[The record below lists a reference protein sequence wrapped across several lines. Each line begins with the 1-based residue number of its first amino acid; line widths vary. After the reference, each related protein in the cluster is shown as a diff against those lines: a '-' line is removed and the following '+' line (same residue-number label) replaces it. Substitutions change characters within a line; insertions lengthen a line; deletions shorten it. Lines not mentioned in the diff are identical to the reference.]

1 MQADILDALRRG
13 ANEDALSLARAATTA
28 NPQDPQAHRALAMAL
43 RASGDSDA
51 ALVSIDRAIA
61 LAPEDAELHFHRA
74 GYLVGGRQLEAAQAA
89 LSQTVEL
96 DPNQFGAYVMQAQLA
111 LGRGDVDDAERLAR
125 LAARVERSEEH
136 TSELQSRMR
145 TS

>member
-1 MQADILDALRRG
+1 MRISDWSSDVCSSDLDPMQADILDALRRG

-74 GYLVGGRQLEAAQAA
+74 GYLVGGRQL
-89 LSQTVEL
+89 
-96 DPNQFGAYVMQAQLA
+96 
-111 LGRGDVDDAERLAR
+111 
-125 LAARVERSEEH
+125 RSEEH
-136 TSELQSRMR
+136 TSELQSLMR
-145 TS
+145 ISYAVFCLKKKKTTEAHPLREYRY

>member
-1 MQADILDALRRG
+1 MRISDWSSDVCSSDLDPMQADILDALRRG

-89 LSQTVEL
+89 LSQTVAP
-96 DPNQFGAYVMQAQLA
+96 DPNQFGAYVTHAQMA
-111 LGRGDVDDAERLAR
+111 LGRDRKSVREGKRGSGR
-125 LAARVERSEEH
+125 
-136 TSELQSRMR
+136 
-145 TS
+145 

>member
-1 MQADILDALRRG
+1 MRISDWSSDVCSSDLDPMQADILDALRRG

-89 LSQTVEL
+89 DRKST
-96 DPNQFGAYVMQAQLA
+96 
-111 LGRGDVDDAERLAR
+111 RLN
-125 LAARVERSEEH
+125 SSH
-136 TSELQSRMR
+136 
-145 TS
+145 

>member
-1 MQADILDALRRG
+1 MRISDWSSDVCSSDL
-13 ANEDALSLARAATTA
+13 DALSLARAATTA

-96 DPNQFGAYVMQAQLA
+96 DPNQYGAYVMQAQLA
-111 LGRGDVDDAERLAR
+111 LGRRDVDDAEQIGRAVCR
-125 LAARVERSEEH
+125 EKACQYV
-136 TSELQSRMR
+136 
-145 TS
+145 

>member
-1 MQADILDALRRG
+1 MRISDWSSDVCSSDL
-13 ANEDALSLARAATTA
+13 
-28 NPQDPQAHRALAMAL
+28 
-43 RASGDSDA
+43 SDA

-111 LGRGDVDDAERLAR
+111 LGRGDVDEAERLAR
-125 LAARVERSEEH
+125 LAARVEPRSEEH
-136 TSELQSRMR
+136 TSELQSLMR
-145 TS
+145 TTYAVFCLKKKKRCTNKL

>member
-1 MQADILDALRRG
+1 MRISDWSSDVCSSDLDPMQADILDALRRG

-74 GYLVGGRQLEAAQAA
+74 GYLVGGRQLEAAQ
-89 LSQTVEL
+89 
-96 DPNQFGAYVMQAQLA
+96 
-111 LGRGDVDDAERLAR
+111 
-125 LAARVERSEEH
+125 RSEEH
-136 TSELQSRMR
+136 TSELQSLMR
-145 TS
+145 ISYAVFCLKKKKQQQQTLYKLY

>member
-1 MQADILDALRRG
+1 
-13 ANEDALSLARAATTA
+13 
-28 NPQDPQAHRALAMAL
+28 MAL

-89 LSQTVEL
+89 LSPTVEL
-96 DPNQFGAYVMQAQLA
+96 APNQFGAYVMPAQLA
-111 LGRGDVDDAERLAR
+111 LGRGHADDAAR
-125 LAARVERSEEH
+125 PAQPAARAETDPERNSGAGGK
-136 TSELQSRMR
+136 RG
-145 TS
+145 

>member
-1 MQADILDALRRG
+1 MRISDWSSDVCSSDLDPMQADILDALRRG

-74 GYLVGGRQLEAAQAA
+74 GYLEIGRA
-89 LSQTVEL
+89 SC
-96 DPNQFGAYVMQAQLA
+96 
-111 LGRGDVDDAERLAR
+111 RER
-125 LAARVERSEEH
+125 VC
-136 TSELQSRMR
+136 QSV
-145 TS
+145 

>member
-1 MQADILDALRRG
+1 
-13 ANEDALSLARAATTA
+13 
-28 NPQDPQAHRALAMAL
+28 MAL

-61 LAPEDAELHFHRA
+61 LAPEDAELHSHRA

-96 DPNQFGAYVMQAQLA
+96 DPNQFGAYVLQAQLA
-111 LGRGDVDDAERLAR
+111 LGRGDVEIGRASSRERVCQYVYISVVGGSLKKK
-125 LAARVERSEEH
+125 
-136 TSELQSRMR
+136 QK
-145 TS
+145 

>member
-1 MQADILDALRRG
+1 
-13 ANEDALSLARAATTA
+13 
-28 NPQDPQAHRALAMAL
+28 MAL

-125 LAARVERSEEH
+125 LAARRSEEH
-136 TSELQSRMR
+136 TSELQSLMR
-145 TS
+145 LPYAVFCLKKKKPQ

>member
-1 MQADILDALRRG
+1 
-13 ANEDALSLARAATTA
+13 
-28 NPQDPQAHRALAMAL
+28 MAL

-125 LAARVERSEEH
+125 LAARVEPKDRKSTRLNSSH
-136 TSELQSRMR
+136 
-145 TS
+145 

>member
-1 MQADILDALRRG
+1 
-13 ANEDALSLARAATTA
+13 
-28 NPQDPQAHRALAMAL
+28 MAL

-111 LGRGDVDDAERLAR
+111 LGRGDVDDA
-125 LAARVERSEEH
+125 RSEA
-136 TSELQSRMR
+136 SRVGKACVSTCR
-145 TS
+145 SRWSPYT

>member
-74 GYLVGGRQLEAAQAA
+74 GYLVGGRPLEAAPAA
-89 LSQTVEL
+89 LSRTAEL
-96 DPNQFGAYVMQAQLA
+96 DPNQVGA
-111 LGRGDVDDAERLAR
+111 
-125 LAARVERSEEH
+125 RSEERRVGKECVRPCRYRCGPFH
-136 TSELQSRMR
+136 LKKKRR
-145 TS
+145 

>member
-125 LAARVERSEEH
+125 DRKSTRLNSSH
-136 TSELQSRMR
+136 
-145 TS
+145 

>member
-1 MQADILDALRRG
+1 MAYVCFSSRRRHTRCALVTG
-13 ANEDALSLARAATTA
+13 VQTCAPPIS

-111 LGRGDVDDAERLAR
+111 LGRGDVEDRKS
-125 LAARVERSEEH
+125 VGSGK
-136 TSELQSRMR
+136 SV
-145 TS
+145 

>member
-96 DPNQFGAYVMQAQLA
+96 DPNQF
-111 LGRGDVDDAERLAR
+111 
-125 LAARVERSEEH
+125 RSEEH
-136 TSELQSRMR
+136 TYELQSLMR
-145 TS
+145 NSYAVFRLKKKNNTIY

>member
-61 LAPEDAELHFHRA
+61 LAPEDAEQIGRA
-74 GYLVGGRQLEAAQAA
+74 SCRERVC
-89 LSQTVEL
+89 
-96 DPNQFGAYVMQAQLA
+96 PYVYISVVAVSLKKKT
-111 LGRGDVDDAERLAR
+111 
-125 LAARVERSEEH
+125 RS
-136 TSELQSRMR
+136 
-145 TS
+145 